1 MKKYLNFL
9 TVAIFLFI
17 ITSCAS
23 TKITSV
29 VDPEF
34 KKAQFSDV
42 LVISTFSDLMYKE
55 KIEDNFKK
63 FGNSKNISIS
73 TGSEILP
80 PTRNYSNYEISNI
93 LEYNNIDCI
102 LVIALQDYWT
112 SQTYVPKSTTTYGSA
127 SIIGNTIVYSQ
138 KKKNYGGGFISKPRV
153 TFESRLFDAKT
164 GNVIWRSTSLT
175 KGNALADFS
184 DLSSSL
190 SRTTINKLLTD
201 RIIGFKKSIVTFDG
215 NLMDSD
221 KLTEKDVIDGIN
233 NARNLFSLHQYE
245 EAISQLGLF
254 RYKLENSSD
263 IKNKDRYLSEIYFL
277 WGVYYID
284 QKNRDDIARSNFIKV
299 VELNPN
305 FQIDDIKYSK
315 GVLEIFNEIGLKINK
330 TISDNKK
337 AENNS
342 DISIQNID
350 ISSGDVIRI
359 SSKDAVLRLDPNHKS
374 TIIRTLPIGASFI
387 VEETIGDWI
396 KLKLPPDKDG
406 LVVIGYV
413 YKSHVKK

>member
-63 FGNSKNISIS
+63 YGKSKNISIS
-73 TGSEILP
+73 TGSEIMP
-80 PTRNYSNYEISNI
+80 PTRSYSNAEISNI

-112 SQTYVPKSTTTYGSA
+112 SQTYVPKSTSTYGSA

-184 DLSSSL
+184 DLASSL

-263 IKNKDRYLSEIYFL
+263 IKNKDRYLSEIYFM

-337 AENNS
+337 AEINS

-359 SSKDAVLRLDPNHKS
+359 SSKDAVLRLDPNNKS